1 MAKIQKIMV
10 LGYLFISATLAFAYY
25 NTQQEVAETAPAW
38 SEAEA
43 YEEILQEETLSEEE
57 IELELLSTST
67 IAPELT
73 DVAGTLTPGP
83 SRVPTAIP
91 EKAPTDVPEFS
102 EPAPGPTDAPEVC
115 KPTPVLDAT
124 VPPKP
129 SESPSAGESG
139 TKDTEGKVE
148 YNGKVIR
155 YVNTSYRMKDETM
168 KQIVKMVKDAPYY
181 SSFVL
186 YDIKT
191 GATICYNENRY
202 YPVASTV
209 KAPFVLSCLQQVE
222 EGEFSLEDTMEYTKE
237 YKVSGDGVI
246 KKSDM
251 GKLYTVKE
259 LMEHAILVSDDI
271 GYLMLQGFFGFQ
283 EYNSFLKGLG
293 NKVTI
298 DGIVKWGKTSA
309 MDSMR
314 NWKEIYKYI
323 HSDSEYASFFGE
335 LLQNT
340 NKSFIRNVLGDEYQI
355 YNKMGWVK
363 NQCCHDQAIVMDDS
377 PYLMVIMTLGNVGKE
392 NQKFMETLAEILD
405 GVHEELV
412 SKEMK

>member
-91 EKAPTDVPEFS
+91 EKAPTDVPEVS
-102 EPAPGPTDAPEVC
+102 EPA
-115 KPTPVLDAT
+115 PVLDAT
-124 VPPKP
+124 VPLKP

-202 YPVASTV
+202 YPIASTV
-209 KAPFVLSCLQQVE
+209 KAPFVLNCLQQVE
-222 EGEFSLEDTMEYTKE
+222 NGEFSMEDTMEYTKE

-246 KKSDM
+246 KKTDL
-251 GKLYTVKE
+251 GKLYTLKE
-259 LMEHAILVSDDI
+259 LMEHAIRVSDDI
-271 GYLMLQGFFGFQ
+271 GYLMLQGYFGFE

-298 DGIVKWGKTSA
+298 DGVVKWGKTSA

-314 NWKEIYKYI
+314 NWLQIYKYI
-323 HSDSEYASFFGE
+323 HSGSEYATFFGD
-335 LLQNT
+335 LLKNT
-340 NKSFIRNVLGDEYQI
+340 NKSFIRNVLGEEYLI

-363 NQCCHDQAIVMDDS
+363 NQCCHDQAIVMDES

-392 NQKFMETLAEILD
+392 NQEFMETLVEILD